1 MLFEPAAPKPRSI
14 ICLNAYGIASVA
26 PAATSSAMP
35 ASTNW
40 RLYGERKGSSPL
52 RVARLL
58 LRGVAGGVG
67 GSDMR
72 QLSVNLRHHDRRLR
86 KGRTMRKRHWE
97 LHRTGRIGWLRA
109 AVLGANDGI
118 VSTASLVLGVAAAHA
133 SHSAVIV
140 AGMAGAVGG
149 ANLVGPGGEVSV
161 HFPARHAKG
170 DGHPPP
176 QEAR

>member
-1 MLFEPAAPKPRSI
+1 MVCEPAAPRPRSI
-14 ICLNAYGIASVA
+14 ICLKAYGIASVA
-26 PAATSSAMP
+26 PAATSSAIP

-58 LRGVAGGVG
+58 LRGVVGGVG

-72 QLSVNLRHHDRRLR
+72 QLSGFLRHHDRWPR

-118 VSTASLVLGVAAAHA
+118 VSTASLVLGVAASHA
-133 SHSAVIV
+133 NQSTIMV
-140 AGMAGAVGG
+140 AGMAGLVAG
-149 ANLVGPGGEVSV
+149 AMSMAAGEDVPV
-161 HFPARHAKG
+161 HSQAGSGKAEVR
-170 DGHPPP
+170 
-176 QEAR
+176 